1 MKGRFSQFAIGQE
14 VALQA
19 EPFLCPA
26 ADERNLCQG
35 PHLNGGDSDSF
46 LQNYSSAGE

>member
-1 MKGRFSQFAIGQE
+1 MKRTLSEFAS
-14 VALQA
+14 A

-35 PHLNGGDSDSF
+35 PYLNGGDSDSF
-46 LQNYSSAGE
+46 PQNNSSAGGIKCRQAS